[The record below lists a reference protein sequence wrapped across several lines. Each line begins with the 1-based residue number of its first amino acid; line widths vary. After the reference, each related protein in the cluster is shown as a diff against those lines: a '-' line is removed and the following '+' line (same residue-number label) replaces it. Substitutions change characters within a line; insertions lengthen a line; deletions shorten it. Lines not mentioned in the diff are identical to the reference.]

1 LYNEKRGIFMG
12 ITPMVVK
19 QKEFTTRFR
28 GFDVQEVDSFL
39 EDVAKELDHLN
50 YSIQGLQEENHRR
63 NLENQGYRKREN
75 SMKNAM
81 IQSQKVLDQMK
92 ENAKKSSQ
100 LIIANAEVEAEKILN
115 RAHKRLSQ
123 LHSDIIELK
132 RQRIQLEMQ
141 ISAVLESHSK
151 MLEMTK
157 EENKAADETD
167 ATLKFIRQ
175 A

>member
-1 LYNEKRGIFMG
+1 MG
-12 ITPMVVK
+12 ITSLVVK
-19 QKEFTTRFR
+19 QKEFKTRFR
-28 GFDVQEVDSFL
+28 GFDVQEVDAFL
-39 EDVAKELDHLN
+39 EDVAAQLESLDRMV
-50 YSIQGLQEENHRR
+50 QGLTEEKRR
-63 NLENQGYRKREN
+63 LDLENQGYRKREN
-75 SMKNAM
+75 AMKNAM

-92 ENAKKSSQ
+92 ENARKTSQ
-100 LIIANAEVEAEKILN
+100 NIIANAEVEAEKIVS

-141 ISAVLESHSK
+141 VSAVLESHSRL
-151 MLEMTK
+151 LEMTK

-167 ATLKFIRQ
+167 ATLKFINR

>member
-1 LYNEKRGIFMG
+1 MG
-12 ITPMVVK
+12 VTPLVVK

-28 GFDVQEVDSFL
+28 GFDVQEVDYFL
-39 EDVAKELDHLN
+39 EEVARELETLN
-50 YSIQGLQEENHRR
+50 QKIQALHEENHRLD
-63 NLENQGYRKREN
+63 LENQGYRKREN

-100 LIIANAEVEAEKILN
+100 VIIANAEVEAEKILS

-151 MLEMTK
+151 MLEITK
-157 EENKAADETD
+157 EENKAADEAD
-167 ATLKFIRQ
+167 ASLKFIRQ

>member
-1 LYNEKRGIFMG
+1 MG
-12 ITPMVVK
+12 ITPLVVQ

-39 EDVAKELDHLN
+39 EEISIELADLN
-50 YSIQGLQEENHRR
+50 NIIQTIQEKNHRL
-63 NLENQGYRKREN
+63 NLKTQGYRKRES

-92 ENAKKSSQ
+92 DNAKKSSQ
-100 LIIANAEVEAEKILN
+100 LIIATAEVEAEKMLN

-151 MLEMTK
+151 MIEMTK

-167 ATLKFIRQ
+167 STIKFIKQ

>member
-1 LYNEKRGIFMG
+1 MG
-12 ITPMVVK
+12 VTSLVVK
-19 QKEFTTRFR
+19 QKEFKTRFR
-28 GFDVQEVDSFL
+28 GFDVQEVDAFL
-39 EDVAKELDHLN
+39 EDVAVQLDALDRKV
-50 YSIQGLQEENHRR
+50 QGLTEEKRR
-63 NLENQGYRKREN
+63 LDLENQGYRKREN
-75 SMKNAM
+75 AMKNAM

-100 LIIANAEVEAEKILN
+100 NIIANAEVEAEKILS
-115 RAHKRLSQ
+115 RAHKRLSK

-151 MLEMTK
+151 LLEMTK

-167 ATLKFIRQ
+167 ATLRFISR

>member
-1 LYNEKRGIFMG
+1 MG
-12 ITPMVVK
+12 ITPLVVK
-19 QKEFTTRFR
+19 QKEFATRFR
-28 GFDVQEVDSFL
+28 GFDVQEVDYFL
-39 EDVAKELDHLN
+39 EDVAHELEILN
-50 YSIQGLQEENHRR
+50 NSINGLQDENHRLD
-63 NLENQGYRKREN
+63 LENQGYRKREN

-92 ENAKKSSQ
+92 ENAKKSSEV
-100 LIIANAEVEAEKILN
+100 IIARAEVEAEKILN

-141 ISAVLESHSK
+141 VSAVLDSHSR
-151 MLEMTK
+151 LIEMTK

-167 ATLKFIRQ
+167 STLKFIKQ

>member
-1 LYNEKRGIFMG
+1 MG
-12 ITPMVVK
+12 VTPLVVR

-28 GFDVQEVDSFL
+28 GFDVQEVDIFL
-39 EDVAKELDHLN
+39 EEISKELEA
-50 YSIQGLQEENHRR
+50 QGRAIDAVKQENRR
-63 NLENQGYRKREN
+63 LALENQGYRKRED
-75 SMKNAM
+75 SMKTAM

-92 ENAKKSSQ
+92 ENAKKEAQ
-100 LIIANAEVEAEKILN
+100 LALVNAGVEAEKILN

-167 ATLKFIRQ
+167 STLKFIRQ

>member
-1 LYNEKRGIFMG
+1 MG
-12 ITPMVVK
+12 ITPLVVK

-39 EDVAKELDHLN
+39 EDVAKKLDSLN
-50 YSIQGLQEENHRR
+50 QTIQSANEKNHQLNIEN
-63 NLENQGYRKREN
+63 EGYRKREN

-92 ENAKKSSQ
+92 KHAKKSSQ
-100 LIIANAEVEAEKILN
+100 VIIANAEVEAEKILS

-151 MLEMTK
+151 LIEMTK

-167 ATLKFIRQ
+167 STIKFIKQ

>member
-1 LYNEKRGIFMG
+1 MG
-12 ITPMVVK
+12 ITPLVVK

-28 GFDVQEVDSFL
+28 GFDVQEVDHFL
-39 EDVAKELDHLN
+39 EDVARELDQLN
-50 YSIQGLQEENHRR
+50 HSIQTLHEENHRL

-75 SMKNAM
+75 AMKNAM

-92 ENAKKSSQ
+92 ENAKKSAEV
-100 LIIANAEVEAEKILN
+100 IIATAEVEAEKMLN
-115 RAHKRLSQ
+115 RSHKRLSQ

-141 ISAVLESHSK
+141 ISAVIESHSK

-157 EENKAADETD
+157 EENKVADETD
-167 ATLKFIRQ
+167 SALKFIKQ

>member
-1 LYNEKRGIFMG
+1 MG
-12 ITPMVVK
+12 VTSLVVR
-19 QKEFTTRFR
+19 QKEFKTRFR
-28 GFDVQEVDSFL
+28 GFDVQEVDAFL
-39 EDVAKELDHLN
+39 EDVAAQLESLDRTV
-50 YSIQGLQEENHRR
+50 QGLAEEKRR
-63 NLENQGYRKREN
+63 LDLENQGYRKREN
-75 SMKNAM
+75 AMKNAM

-100 LIIANAEVEAEKILN
+100 NIIANAEIEAEKILS

-151 MLEMTK
+151 LLEMTK

-167 ATLKFIRQ
+167 ATLKFINR

>member
-1 LYNEKRGIFMG
+1 MG
-12 ITPMVVK
+12 VTSLVVR

-28 GFDVQEVDSFL
+28 GFDVLEVDLFL
-39 EDVAKELDHLN
+39 EEISKELET
-50 YSIQGLQEENHRR
+50 QGRAIEEVKKENHRL
-63 NLENQGYRKREN
+63 NLENQGYRKRED
-75 SMKNAM
+75 SMKTAM

-92 ENAKKSSQ
+92 ENAKKEAQ
-100 LIIANAEVEAEKILN
+100 LTIANAGVEAEKILN
-115 RAHKRLSQ
+115 RTHKRLSQ

-151 MLEMTK
+151 LLEMTK

-167 ATLKFIRQ
+167 STLKFIKQ

>member
-1 LYNEKRGIFMG
+1 MG
-12 ITPMVVK
+12 ITPLVVR

-28 GFDVQEVDSFL
+28 GFDVQEVDYFL
-39 EDVAKELDHLN
+39 EEVAKEFDHLN
-50 YSIQGLQEENHRR
+50 HTIQSLHEENHRL

-100 LIIANAEVEAEKILN
+100 VIIANAEVEAEKMLN

-157 EENKAADETD
+157 EENKAADENHSN
-167 ATLKFIRQ
+167 
-175 A
+175 

>member
-1 LYNEKRGIFMG
+1 MG
-12 ITPMVVK
+12 VTPLVVK

-28 GFDVQEVDSFL
+28 GFDVQEVDYFL
-39 EDVAKELDHLN
+39 EDIARELETLN
-50 YSIQGLQEENHRR
+50 HTIQGLEEENHRL

-100 LIIANAEVEAEKILN
+100 LVIANAEVEAEKMLN

-141 ISAVLESHSK
+141 ISAVLDSHSK
-151 MLEMTK
+151 LIEMTK

-167 ATLKFIRQ
+167 ATLKFIKQ

>member
-1 LYNEKRGIFMG
+1 MG
-12 ITPMVVK
+12 VTPLVVK

-28 GFDVQEVDSFL
+28 GFDVQEVDDFL
-39 EDVAKELDHLN
+39 EDITTELDNLN
-50 YSIQGLQEENHRR
+50 NTIKNLKEENHRLS
-63 NLENQGYRKREN
+63 LENQGYRKREGT
-75 SMKNAM
+75 MKNAM

-100 LIIANAEVEAEKILN
+100 VIIANAEVEAQKMLN
-115 RAHKRLSQ
+115 RAQKRLSQ

-141 ISAVLESHSK
+141 ISAVIESHSK

-157 EENKAADETD
+157 EENQAADETD
-167 ATLKFIRQ
+167 STIKFIQQ

>member
-1 LYNEKRGIFMG
+1 MSV
-12 ITPMVVK
+12 TPLVVR

-28 GFDVQEVDSFL
+28 GFDVQEVDGFL
-39 EDVAKELDHLN
+39 EEVAGEMDNLN
-50 YSIQGLQEENHRR
+50 LTIEKLREEKHRL

-81 IQSQKVLDQMK
+81 IQSQKVIDQMK
-92 ENAKKSSQ
+92 KNAKKSSQ
-100 LIIANAEVEAEKILN
+100 IIMANAEVEAEKILN

-167 ATLKFIRQ
+167 STLKFIQQ

>member
-1 LYNEKRGIFMG
+1 MG
-12 ITPMVVK
+12 ITPSVVK

-39 EDVAKELDHLN
+39 EDVGKEFENLN
-50 YSIQGLQEENHRR
+50 HSIQHLQEENHRI
-63 NLENQGYRKREN
+63 NLENQGHRKREN
-75 SMKNAM
+75 SMKNVM

-100 LIIANAEVEAEKILN
+100 LIIANAEVEAEKMLN
-115 RAHKRLSQ
+115 RAYKRLSQ
-123 LHSDIIELK
+123 LHSDIMELK

-157 EENKAADETD
+157 EENKSADETD
-167 ATLKFIRQ
+167 STLRFIKQ

>member
-1 LYNEKRGIFMG
+1 
-12 ITPMVVK
+12 
-19 QKEFTTRFR
+19 
-28 GFDVQEVDSFL
+28 
-39 EDVAKELDHLN
+39 
-50 YSIQGLQEENHRR
+50 
-63 NLENQGYRKREN
+63 
-75 SMKNAM
+75 MKNAM

-100 LIIANAEVEAEKILN
+100 VIIANAEVEAEKILN

-151 MLEMTK
+151 LLEMTK

-167 ATLKFIRQ
+167 STLKFIKQ

>member
-1 LYNEKRGIFMG
+1 MG
-12 ITPMVVK
+12 ITPLVVK

-28 GFDVQEVDSFL
+28 GFDVQEVDDFL
-39 EDVAKELDHLN
+39 EDITIELDNLN
-50 YSIQGLQEENHRR
+50 NTIQSLQEKNHRL
-63 NLENQGYRKREN
+63 NLENEGYKKREG

-92 ENAKKSSQ
+92 DNAKKSSQ
-100 LIIANAEVEAEKILN
+100 LIIANAEVEAQKMLN
-115 RAHKRLSQ
+115 MAHKRLSQ

-141 ISAVLESHSK
+141 ISAVIESHSK

-157 EENKAADETD
+157 EENKVSDETD
-167 ATLKFIRQ
+167 STIKFIKQ

>member
-1 LYNEKRGIFMG
+1 MG
-12 ITPMVVK
+12 ITPLVVQ

-28 GFDVQEVDSFL
+28 GFDVQEVDIFL
-39 EDVAKELDHLN
+39 EEITAELARLN
-50 YSIQGLQEENHRR
+50 NTIHTLQEKNHRL
-63 NLENQGYRKREN
+63 NLENQGYRKRES

-100 LIIANAEVEAEKILN
+100 AVIAHAEVEAEKMLN

-123 LHSDIIELK
+123 LHSDILELK

-141 ISAVLESHSK
+141 ISSVLDSHSK

-157 EENKAADETD
+157 EENKAADEAD
-167 ATLKFIRQ
+167 ATIKFINQ

>member
-1 LYNEKRGIFMG
+1 MG
-12 ITPMVVK
+12 VTPLVVR

-28 GFDVQEVDSFL
+28 GFDVQEVDIFL
-39 EDVAKELDHLN
+39 EEISKELEA
-50 YSIQGLQEENHRR
+50 QGRAIDAVKQENRR
-63 NLENQGYRKREN
+63 LALENQGYRERED
-75 SMKNAM
+75 SMKTAM

-92 ENAKKSSQ
+92 ENAKKEAQ
-100 LIIANAEVEAEKILN
+100 LALVNAGVEAEKILN

-167 ATLKFIRQ
+167 STLKFIRQ

>member
-1 LYNEKRGIFMG
+1 MG
-12 ITPMVVK
+12 VTPLVVR

-28 GFDVQEVDSFL
+28 GFDVQEVDVFL
-39 EDVAKELDHLN
+39 EEISKELE
-50 YSIQGLQEENHRR
+50 SQGRAIEDVRQENHRL
-63 NLENQGYRKREN
+63 NLENQGYRKRED
-75 SMKNAM
+75 SMKTAM

-92 ENAKKSSQ
+92 ENSKKEAQ
-100 LIIANAEVEAEKILN
+100 LTIANAGVEAEKILN

-167 ATLKFIRQ
+167 STLKFIKQ

>member
-1 LYNEKRGIFMG
+1 MG
-12 ITPMVVK
+12 VTPLVVR

-28 GFDVQEVDSFL
+28 GFDVQEVDIFL
-39 EDVAKELDHLN
+39 EEISKELEAQDRA
-50 YSIQGLQEENHRR
+50 IDAVKQENRR
-63 NLENQGYRKREN
+63 LALENQGYRERED
-75 SMKNAM
+75 SMKTAM

-92 ENAKKSSQ
+92 ENAKKEAQ
-100 LIIANAEVEAEKILN
+100 LALVNAGVEAEKILN

-167 ATLKFIRQ
+167 STLKFIRQ

>member
-1 LYNEKRGIFMG
+1 MG
-12 ITPMVVK
+12 VTPLVVK

-28 GFDVQEVDSFL
+28 GFDVQEVDTFL
-39 EDVAKELDHLN
+39 EDVARELERQDLAV
-50 YSIQGLQEENHRR
+50 EELKRERHRLE
-63 NLENQGYRKREN
+63 LENQGYRKRED

-92 ENAKKSSQ
+92 ENAKKSAQ
-100 LIIANAEVEAEKILN
+100 AIIANAEVEAEKILN

-123 LHSDIIELK
+123 LHSDISELK

-141 ISAVLESHSK
+141 ISTVLESHSK

-157 EENKAADETD
+157 EENKAADESD
-167 ATLKFIRQ
+167 ASLKFIRQ

>member
-1 LYNEKRGIFMG
+1 MG
-12 ITPMVVK
+12 ITPLVVK

-28 GFDVQEVDSFL
+28 GFDVQEVDRFL
-39 EDVAKELDHLN
+39 EDVARELDQLN
-50 YSIQGLQEENHRR
+50 HSIQTHHEENHRL

-92 ENAKKSSQ
+92 ENAKKSSEI
-100 LIIANAEVEAEKILN
+100 IIANAEVEAEKILN

-167 ATLKFIRQ
+167 STLKFLKQ

>member
-1 LYNEKRGIFMG
+1 MG
-12 ITPMVVK
+12 VTPLVVR

-28 GFDVQEVDSFL
+28 GFDVQEVDIFL
-39 EDVAKELDHLN
+39 EEISKELEA
-50 YSIQGLQEENHRR
+50 QGRAIDAVKQENRR
-63 NLENQGYRKREN
+63 LALENQGYRKRED
-75 SMKNAM
+75 SMKTAM

-92 ENAKKSSQ
+92 ENAKKEAQ
-100 LIIANAEVEAEKILN
+100 LSLANAGVEAEKILN

-167 ATLKFIRQ
+167 STLKFIRQ

>member
-1 LYNEKRGIFMG
+1 MG
-12 ITPMVVK
+12 ITPLVVK

-39 EDVAKELDHLN
+39 EDVGRELDNLN
-50 YSIQGLQEENHRR
+50 YSIQRLQEENHRM

-115 RAHKRLSQ
+115 RTHKRLSQ

-141 ISAVLESHSK
+141 ISAVIESHSK

-167 ATLKFIRQ
+167 STIRFIKQ